1 MKTKIH
7 DSKLKIILLS
17 IIIIGILLRSLN
29 NFDQVFWNDE
39 NFSLFITEPI
49 ITFEEFVYRHKTID
63 ENPIIYFYFLRLLN
77 NIYYS
82 AETLKLSSII
92 FSSLA
97 LIISYKFFELFF
109 NKKDTLVCVALISF
123 NIYLIWQSKE
133 ARIASSLV
141 FFSILNFIVF
151 KNFLFKHNTKNNL
164 YLFSINLFSISYYPF
179 LITIILTQFFFVL
192 IKYRSKLK
200 SLFFILVSTLFFYLI
215 LNFDYILLKIFKPS
229 HHFPLD
235 LKFFVNFFFRSFFG
249 SIIFGGISLIIF
261 ITSIFYLIKEKKN
274 NLIIFNVYLIMITY
288 IFAIC
293 YSLIKDGGVIAPR
306 YYIFLIPSIIVV
318 IVDFFNIKK
327 FKKLKYI
334 YLALTLINTLIL
346 FDNWKIQK
354 PKLSYLFRYIDTEI
368 TKNFFIDEGDHKTH
382 KGVNNY
388 FFNKSLIVNQKLNY
402 VELESIN
409 KYEKFYFICLNNAEM
424 HYGLNKDIQNPLKC
438 NRNFPNFV
446 ISSEKEIKDFKII
459 LYNKDNK

>member
-1 MKTKIH
+1 
-7 DSKLKIILLS
+7 
-17 IIIIGILLRSLN
+17 
-29 NFDQVFWNDE
+29 
-39 NFSLFITEPI
+39 
-49 ITFEEFVYRHKTID
+49 
-63 ENPIIYFYFLRLLN
+63 
-77 NIYYS
+77 
-82 AETLKLSSII
+82 
-92 FSSLA
+92 
-97 LIISYKFFELFF
+97 
-109 NKKDTLVCVALISF
+109 
-123 NIYLIWQSKE
+123 
-133 ARIASSLV
+133 
-141 FFSILNFIVF
+141 
-151 KNFLFKHNTKNNL
+151 
-164 YLFSINLFSISYYPF
+164 
-179 LITIILTQFFFVL
+179 
-192 IKYRSKLK
+192 
-200 SLFFILVSTLFFYLI
+200 
-215 LNFDYILLKIFKPS
+215 
-229 HHFPLD
+229 
-235 LKFFVNFFFRSFFG
+235 
-249 SIIFGGISLIIF
+249 
-261 ITSIFYLIKEKKN
+261 
-274 NLIIFNVYLIMITY
+274 MITY

-354 PKLSYLFRYIDTEI
+354 PKLSYLFRHIDTEI